1 MLPID
6 ILHSTTTPCMM
17 PCLVARP
24 CASPCMLTRDGSGPL
39 AVPVATYF
47 WFLRSACHAF
57 EYLSQGSGLVRP
69 DLYVCTT
76 SQHEQHPGA

>member
-1 MLPID
+1 MPPID

-17 PCLVARP
+17 PCLVARL
-24 CASPCMLTRDGSGPL
+24 CASLCMLERDGFGPL
-39 AVPVATYF
+39 AVPVLTCF
-47 WFLRSACHAF
+47 CFLRSACHAF

-76 SQHEQHPGA
+76 SQHEQYPGA